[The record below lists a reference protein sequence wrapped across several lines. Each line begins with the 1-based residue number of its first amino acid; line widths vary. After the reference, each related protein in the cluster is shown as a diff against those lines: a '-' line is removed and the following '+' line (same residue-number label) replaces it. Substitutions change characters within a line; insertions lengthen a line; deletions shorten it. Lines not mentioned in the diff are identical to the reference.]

1 MQSAIYWNNNN
12 FLSGRLEAI
21 PLILKLKDTI
31 AGIKTY
37 EIQAS
42 DFAETKCRLHA
53 NFNLQKFLL
62 KISFLMEKA

>member
-1 MQSAIYWNNNN
+1 
-12 FLSGRLEAI
+12 
-21 PLILKLKDTI
+21 LILKLKDTI
-31 AGIKTY
+31 AGINAQ

-62 KISFLMEKA
+62 KICFLIEKA